1 MPIDS
6 DVQIELNNIYNQL
19 QVINSKI
26 EVLDG
31 RLTQLQTDFN
41 TFVESVESVSE
52 RSAQSPTSEEIELFN
67 QLANTA
73 NTL

>member
-1 MPIDS
+1 MPIDL
-6 DVQIELNNIYNQL
+6 DVQIELDS
-19 QVINSKI
+19 INSNITQIYSQI
-26 EVLDG
+26 EILDG